1 MLSNTLLIPPVFG
14 AMTIWLT
21 PVWLLAAGVFVALV
35 ALALVYAAVSLISP
49 TTATTIRGA
58 LREGFLFPVLVL
70 GAALAL
76 FAVIGTTFVPL
87 KPLMRS
93 LGRIGSDARVEKTV
107 EIPADAKG
115 HVVDLE
121 VPPVEVNEL
130 EITTNRHMYFTVQPP
145 EAGTEDVPVTRFT
158 LAPGEAYLWERA
170 SREKYLFYGD
180 ATLLYV
186 TNNSGL
192 PAELQIELGTRP
204 EYPEVAAIPGAALS
218 YFGLVVS
225 FVLLRLLFPRVMA
238 VATTTA
244 KEAMAQ
250 PLYLIVLLLG
260 STLLLI
266 TVFIPYN
273 TFGEDVKVLK
283 DFNLSF
289 VMILSIF
296 VALWTASVG
305 IAEEIEGRTALTVL
319 SKPVGRP
326 QFLLGKFVGVLLPV
340 VLMFLILGTLFLVL
354 VSFKVV
360 YDARES
366 ALQEPNW
373 QNCYAE
379 MIGIVPGLLLAFME
393 TVVMASISVAIA
405 TRLPM
410 LANLLICFTIY
421 VVGHLLPL
429 LVLSNKVSDPY
440 GIIQFVGRFFA
451 LVLPV
456 LDHFN
461 IYGPIA
467 GGAQVPA
474 TYLWAALGYS
484 VLYSAVAMLFA
495 LVLFEDRDVA

>member
-1 MLSNTLLIPPVFG
+1 
-14 AMTIWLT
+14 
-21 PVWLLAAGVFVALV
+21 
-35 ALALVYAAVSLISP
+35 
-49 TTATTIRGA
+49 
-58 LREGFLFPVLVL
+58 
-70 GAALAL
+70 
-76 FAVIGTTFVPL
+76 
-87 KPLMRS
+87 
-93 LGRIGSDARVEKTV
+93 
-107 EIPADAKG
+107 
-115 HVVDLE
+115 
-121 VPPVEVNEL
+121 
-130 EITTNRHMYFTVQPP
+130 
-145 EAGTEDVPVTRFT
+145 
-158 LAPGEAYLWERA
+158 
-170 SREKYLFYGD
+170 
-180 ATLLYV
+180 
-186 TNNSGL
+186 
-192 PAELQIELGTRP
+192 
-204 EYPEVAAIPGAALS
+204 
-218 YFGLVVS
+218 
-225 FVLLRLLFPRVMA
+225 VMA

>member
-1 MLSNTLLIPPVFG
+1 
-14 AMTIWLT
+14 
-21 PVWLLAAGVFVALV
+21 
-35 ALALVYAAVSLISP
+35 
-49 TTATTIRGA
+49 
-58 LREGFLFPVLVL
+58 
-70 GAALAL
+70 
-76 FAVIGTTFVPL
+76 
-87 KPLMRS
+87 
-93 LGRIGSDARVEKTV
+93 
-107 EIPADAKG
+107 
-115 HVVDLE
+115 
-121 VPPVEVNEL
+121 
-130 EITTNRHMYFTVQPP
+130 
-145 EAGTEDVPVTRFT
+145 
-158 LAPGEAYLWERA
+158 
-170 SREKYLFYGD
+170 
-180 ATLLYV
+180 
-186 TNNSGL
+186 
-192 PAELQIELGTRP
+192 
-204 EYPEVAAIPGAALS
+204 
-218 YFGLVVS
+218 
-225 FVLLRLLFPRVMA
+225 VLLRLLFPRVMA

-319 SKPVGRP
+319 SKPIGRP

-429 LVLSNKVSDPY
+429 LVLSNRVSDPY

-484 VLYSAVAMLFA
+484 VLYSTVAMLFA

>member
-1 MLSNTLLIPPVFG
+1 VFG
-14 AMTIWLT
+14 AITTWLT
-21 PVWLLAAGVFVALV
+21 PVWLLSAGVLVALV
-35 ALALVYAAVSLISP
+35 ALAVVYAVVAVASP
-49 TTATTIRGA
+49 TTASTIRGA

-87 KPLMRS
+87 KPLLRS
-93 LGRIGSDARVEKTV
+93 LGRIGSDTRLEMRVD
-107 EIPADAKG
+107 IPADAKSQ
-115 HVVDLE
+115 VVDLE
-121 VPPVEVNEL
+121 VPPVEVNDL
-130 EITTNRHMYFTVQPP
+130 EITSNQHMYFSVQAPGS
-145 EAGTEDVPVTRFT
+145 GTEDVPETRIN
-158 LAPGEAYLWERA
+158 LEPGEPYRWERA
-170 SREKYLFYGD
+170 SREKYLFYGE

-192 PAELQIELGTRP
+192 PGELKIELGTRP

-218 YFGLVVS
+218 YFGLVVA
-225 FVLLRLLFPRVMA
+225 FVSMRLLFPRVMA

-250 PLYLIVLLLG
+250 PLYLIVVLLG
-260 STLLLI
+260 ATLLLI

-289 VMILSIF
+289 IMILAIF

-319 SKPVGRP
+319 SKPLGRP
-326 QFLLGKFVGVLLPV
+326 QFLLGKFIGVLLPV

-366 ALQEPNW
+366 ALQEPTW

-421 VVGHLLPL
+421 ILGHLLPL

-451 LVLPV
+451 LILPV

-467 GGAQVPA
+467 AGAEVPA
-474 TYLWAALGYS
+474 SYLWAALGYS

>member
-1 MLSNTLLIPPVFG
+1 MLSQTLVPPLFG

-21 PVWLLAAGVFVALV
+21 PVWLISAGVFVALV
-35 ALALVYAAVSLISP
+35 ALLLAYAAIALLSP
-49 TTATTIRGA
+49 TTASTIRGA

-76 FAVIGTTFVPL
+76 FAVIGTTFVPVNAL
-87 KPLMRS
+87 LRS
-93 LGRIGSDARVEKTV
+93 LGRIGSDSQLEMRV

-115 HVVDLE
+115 QVVDLE
-121 VPPVEVNEL
+121 VPPVEVSHL
-130 EITTNRHMYFTVQPP
+130 EITSNRHMYFTVQPP
-145 EAGTEDVPVTRFT
+145 GSGTEDLPETRYA
-158 LAPGEAYLWERA
+158 LEPGDPYRWQRA

-180 ATLLYV
+180 ATRLYV

-192 PAELQIELGTRP
+192 SGELQIEVGTRP
-204 EYPEVAAIPGAALS
+204 EYPEVAAIPGAALT
-218 YFGLVVS
+218 YFGIVAG
-225 FVLLRLLFPRVMA
+225 FILLRLLFPRVMA

-250 PLYLIVLLLG
+250 PLYFIIVLLG

-266 TVFIPYN
+266 TVFVPYN

-289 VMILSIF
+289 IMILSIF

-319 SKPVGRP
+319 SKPLGRA
-326 QFLLGKFVGVLLPV
+326 QFLLGKFIGVLLPV
-340 VLMFLILGTLFLVL
+340 ILMFLILGTLFLVL

-366 ALQEPNW
+366 ALQEPTW

-379 MIGIVPGLLLAFME
+379 MIGVVPGLLLAFME

-429 LVLSNKVSDPY
+429 LVLSNRINDQY

-451 LVLPV
+451 LILPV

-467 GGAQVPA
+467 AGAEVPA
-474 TYLWAALGYS
+474 TYLWAALGYT
-484 VLYSAVAMLFA
+484 VLYSAVALLFA